1 VDSGRGSIA
10 GEYIL
15 RCKPRRPCHVSSSV
29 LPTLVYIDMCY
40 NEQGG
45 SAIDHKLAHIDT
57 CVRGQSRRTQGGLLV
72 GPGGACVRAA
82 RLLRIRK
89 SKCIY
94 EYENMKGAGL
104 LSQVQVLSQPSKKPA
119 SQQRSIGRSTHDSM
133 AQASGQ
139 FGEGSD
145 RPLAVDRVAGAIRSV
160 LRKKEACIG

>member
-1 VDSGRGSIA
+1 MVENHGMRPPTGQTLPPSRTHTHTVTVDAHKLPPTTRPRHVSNRVGATFRCRRGSLQVDSGRGSIA

-15 RCKPRRPCHVSSSV
+15 RYKPRRPCHVSSSV

-40 NEQGG
+40 NEQGE

-89 SKCIY
+89 SK
-94 EYENMKGAGL
+94 M
-104 LSQVQVLSQPSKKPA
+104 
-119 SQQRSIGRSTHDSM
+119 
-133 AQASGQ
+133 
-139 FGEGSD
+139 
-145 RPLAVDRVAGAIRSV
+145 RV
-160 LRKKEACIG
+160 